1 MTFPHISLY
10 IYININIYIIY
21 IYTSPSPP
29 HFFSGNFPWFFLV
42 SPKTELDSKSD
53 RLTVTTTPRLVI
65 LFDSDYHAS
74 RLAPADS
81 YDRTGARSESCGEIR
96 WGKWKRKKI
105 QAILLWKTW
114 NNTCRNPRF
123 LIQKEESISKNYG
136 GSRFYSWSPTS
147 ICARNWW
154 CWPFT
159 IDRAV
164 TSSV

>member
-10 IYININIYIIY
+10 IYKHKHIIY
-21 IYTSPSPP
+21 IYIPKSTS
-29 HFFSGNFPWFFLV
+29 FFLVAISHGFFLV

-123 LIQKEESISKNYG
+123 LIQKEESI
-136 GSRFYSWSPTS
+136 
-147 ICARNWW
+147 
-154 CWPFT
+154 
-159 IDRAV
+159 
-164 TSSV
+164 